1 MDATNLD
8 IELVRNGLELFLP
21 SRELGQLDMDGC
33 PEGGAK
39 VGGARCDVA
48 EVVVMA
54 ELGHSLDVC
63 SCPAQPLEDGS
74 DVSSLLHGDDPEL
87 VFFVD
92 PDKEGLLSIV
102 EDPTSRRPLSVA
114 TTGLK
119 EPITFPIKRMGNRGY
134 EVTCHS

>member
-1 MDATNLD
+1 
-8 IELVRNGLELFLP
+8 
-21 SRELGQLDMDGC
+21 MDGC
-33 PEGGAK
+33 PEGSAK
-39 VGGARCDVA
+39 VGGARRDVA

-63 SCPAQPLEDGS
+63 SCPAQPLEDS
-74 DVSSLLHGDDPEL
+74 TDVSSLLHGDDPEL

-102 EDPTSRRPLSVA
+102 EDSTSRGPVTVA

-119 EPITFPIKRMGNRGY
+119 ETITFPRKRIENSGY
-134 EVTCHS
+134 